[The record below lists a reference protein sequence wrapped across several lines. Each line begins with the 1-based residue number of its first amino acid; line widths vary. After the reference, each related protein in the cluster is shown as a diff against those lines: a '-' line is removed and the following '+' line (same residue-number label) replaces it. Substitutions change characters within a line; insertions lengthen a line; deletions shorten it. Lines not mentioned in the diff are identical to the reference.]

1 MKKAAKP
8 PSPET
13 ATLATS
19 EADDLEKLVRVG
31 CATLNADAPLEQVA
45 QNTQRALQ
53 LIEKLKSLPTEKS

>member
-8 PSPET
+8 PTSET

-19 EADDLEKLVRVG
+19 EAYDLEKLVRVG

>member
-1 MKKAAKP
+1 MKKAVKSLSA
-8 PSPET
+8 ET